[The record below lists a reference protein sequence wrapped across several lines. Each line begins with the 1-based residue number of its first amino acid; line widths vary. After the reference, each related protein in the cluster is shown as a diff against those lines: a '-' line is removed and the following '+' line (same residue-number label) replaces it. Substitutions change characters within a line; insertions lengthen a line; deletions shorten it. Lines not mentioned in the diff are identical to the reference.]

1 MINPF
6 FKHCQN
12 TDKYLINKYGEV
24 YSINK
29 DEIIKPHINNG
40 GYLYVDLYC
49 PKKKLHAVHRLVAS
63 EFVPN
68 IENKPVVNHK
78 NGIKT
83 DNYYKNLEWMTHSEN
98 SLHAL
103 EIGLSGRGETHP
115 SSKKIRAINVETGEE
130 FIFGSMREAE
140 REIGIDHT
148 TISAQIKYNRKN
160 PKCGWKFYL
169 Y

>member
-6 FKHCQN
+6 FTQCAN
-12 TDKYLINKYGEV
+12 TDNYLINKYGEV
-24 YSINK
+24 YSLDSNKFINVY
-29 DEIIKPHINNG
+29 INNG
-40 GYLYVDLYC
+40 GYKYVDLYC

-63 EFVPN
+63 TFVPN
-68 IENKPVVNHK
+68 MENKPVVNHK

-115 SSKKIRAINVETGEE
+115 SAKKIRAVNVETGEE

-140 REIGIDHT
+140 REIGIDHGA
-148 TISAQIKYNRKN
+148 ISTQIKYNKGPKN
-160 PKCGWKFYL
+160 GWKFYL